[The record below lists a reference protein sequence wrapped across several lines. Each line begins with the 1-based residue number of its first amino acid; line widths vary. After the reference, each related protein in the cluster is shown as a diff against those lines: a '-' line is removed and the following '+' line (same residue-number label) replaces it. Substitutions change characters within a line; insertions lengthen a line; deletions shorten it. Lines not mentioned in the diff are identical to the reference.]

1 MDREIICSLID
12 LIGKVQLAQVTLKSK
27 SASHKIDNLPA
38 ILIII
43 IITKGNQMDSI
54 NGVISSTKAVLIKVP
69 CRNVKAVMNL

>member
-27 SASHKIDNLPA
+27 SAFHKINNLPA
-38 ILIII
+38 ILII